1 MAELYY
7 TNISDRQARLIFAY
21 AEARVLNITPSMSRY
36 ILALS
41 RAGRG
46 YATDPHEEEFRK
58 HVVKAVDTL
67 MRSKREI
74 VGTRNLPEK
83 KTMDAVAEDLTSAF
97 RNLCSFKTSRYLEK
111 VDEEIEAEDEEK

>member
-7 TNISDRQARLIFAY
+7 TNISDRQARLLFAY
-21 AEARVLNITPSMSRY
+21 AEANLLNITPNMSRY
-36 ILALS
+36 IMSLAKQ
-41 RAGRG
+41 GRG

-111 VDEEIEAEDEEK
+111 VNEEIEAEDEEK

>member
-21 AEARVLNITPSMSRY
+21 AEAHLLNITPNMSRY

-41 RAGRG
+41 RQGRG
-46 YATDPHEEEFRK
+46 YATNPHEEEFRQ
-58 HVVKAVDTL
+58 HVVKAVDKL
-67 MRSKREI
+67 MRSKREL

-83 KTMDAVAEDLTSAF
+83 KTMDEVAEDLTAAF
-97 RNLCSFKTSRYLEK
+97 RNLCSFSTSRYLEK
-111 VDEEIEAEDEEK
+111 VDKELEEDDV